1 MATIE
6 GDASASGLRR
16 SAHRAR
22 RSGGAAIHRPV
33 RQRQQQ
39 ATPTPAG
46 AVGLARPVG
55 PRSRPMPDARL
66 PKAVHVFQTPVN
78 SVDAVGTTVELD
90 DRLLAA
96 CEVSSR
102 LLDQVVGRCLAA
114 QFTTT
119 SRIDRVGLAQATPRA
134 PQSGLSGEPVPT
146 SLLMFARGASKR
158 VISEPGPSSRSA
170 ALGSYRRRQV
180 RRP

>member
-1 MATIE
+1 
-6 GDASASGLRR
+6 
-16 SAHRAR
+16 
-22 RSGGAAIHRPV
+22 
-33 RQRQQQ
+33 
-39 ATPTPAG
+39 
-46 AVGLARPVG
+46 
-55 PRSRPMPDARL
+55 MPDARL
-66 PKAVHVFQTPVN
+66 PKAVHVFQTPVH

-134 PQSGLSGEPVPT
+134 PPI
-146 SLLMFARGASKR
+146 GAQR
-158 VISEPGPSSRSA
+158 RACTYFVADVRSRRIKA
-170 ALGSYRRRQV
+170 CHL
-180 RRP
+180 